1 MTTQEIWKDR
11 IIQHLLEWV
20 KTAED
25 AGQSPVPISFGSLIE
40 DDITLRHAL
49 EIAGRESKVSV

>member
-25 AGQSPVPISFGSLIE
+25 AGHSPVPISFGSLIE
-40 DDITLRHAL
+40 DDITLRDAL
-49 EIAGRESKVSV
+49 EMAGRNSKAKV

>member
-11 IIQHLLEWV
+11 IILFLLEWM
-20 KTAED
+20 KAAED
-25 AGQSPVPISFGSLIE
+25 AGQSPAPISFGVLIE

-49 EIAGRESKVSV
+49 RIAGRGSKAKV

>member
-20 KTAED
+20 AVAED
-25 AGQSPVPISFGSLIE
+25 AGQTPMPISFGSLIE

-49 EIAGRESKVSV
+49 EIAGRNSKSKV

>member
-20 KTAED
+20 KTAEA
-25 AGQSPVPISFGSLIE
+25 AGQSPVPISFGSIIE
-40 DDITLRHAL
+40 DDITLRDAL
-49 EIAGRESKVSV
+49 EMAGRNSGAKV

>member
-11 IIQHLLEWV
+11 IILHLLEWV

-25 AGQSPVPISFGSLIE
+25 ARQSPTPISFGSLIE
-40 DDITLRHAL
+40 DDITLRDAL
-49 EIAGRESKVSV
+49 EMAGRNSKAKV

>member
-40 DDITLRHAL
+40 DDITLRDAL
-49 EIAGRESKVSV
+49 EMAGRNSKAKV